1 MESDKTDKRITL
13 RFTEV
18 ESQLITDSALE
29 HGKQTNS
36 IISFAEYVKR
46 RALQQIQTDK
56 QLKQDIE
63 HLVEQEYAEK
73 EQVEQEYVEQE
84 YS

>member
-13 RFTEV
+13 RFTES
-18 ESQLITDSALE
+18 ESQLITESALE
-29 HGKQTNS
+29 YGRQTNT

-46 RALQQIQTDK
+46 MALQQIQTDK
-56 QLKQDIE
+56 QTKQGIE
-63 HLVEQEYAEK
+63 YMAEH
-73 EQVEQEYVEQE
+73 V

>member
-1 MESDKTDKRITL
+1 MESEKTDKRITL

-29 HGKQTNS
+29 YGKQTNS

-46 RALQQIQTDK
+46 MALQQIQTEK
-56 QLKQDIE
+56 QIKQDID
-63 HLVEQEYAEK
+63 HMA
-73 EQVEQEYVEQE
+73 EQE

>member
-1 MESDKTDKRITL
+1 MESEKTDKRITL

-29 HGKQTNS
+29 YGRQTNS

-46 RALQQIQTDK
+46 MALQEIQTDRQNK
-56 QLKQDIE
+56 QMIE
-63 HLVEQEYAEK
+63 HMA
-73 EQVEQEYVEQE
+73 EQE

>member
-1 MESDKTDKRITL
+1 MESEKTDKRITL

-29 HGKQTNS
+29 YGKQTNS

-46 RALQQIQTDK
+46 MSLQQIQTDK
-56 QLKQDIE
+56 QIKQDIG
-63 HLVEQEYAEK
+63 HLA
-73 EQVEQEYVEQE
+73 EQE

>member
-29 HGKQTNS
+29 YGKQTNS

-46 RALQQIQTDK
+46 MALQQIQTEK
-56 QLKQDIE
+56 QIKQDIE
-63 HLVEQEYAEK
+63 HLA
-73 EQVEQEYVEQE
+73 EQE

>member
-13 RFTEV
+13 RFTGS

-29 HGKQTNS
+29 YGKQTNS
-36 IISFAEYVKR
+36 IISFSEYVKR
-46 RALQQIQTDK
+46 MSLQQIQTDR
-56 QLKQDIE
+56 QTKQDIE
-63 HLVEQEYAEK
+63 HMAEPELVEPELVEQEL
-73 EQVEQEYVEQE
+73 VE

>member
-1 MESDKTDKRITL
+1 METDKTDKRITL

-29 HGKQTNS
+29 YGIQTNS

-46 RALQQIQTDK
+46 MALQQIQSEK
-56 QLKQDIE
+56 QTKQMIE
-63 HLVEQEYAEK
+63 HMA
-73 EQVEQEYVEQE
+73 EQE

>member
-1 MESDKTDKRITL
+1 MKKTDKRITL

-29 HGKQTNS
+29 YGKQTNS

-46 RALQQIQTDK
+46 MALQQIQTEK
-56 QLKQDIE
+56 QIKQDIE
-63 HLVEQEYAEK
+63 HLAEQEYI
-73 EQVEQEYVEQE
+73 
-84 YS
+84 

>member
-1 MESDKTDKRITL
+1 MESEKTDKRITL

-29 HGKQTNS
+29 YGKQTNS
-36 IISFAEYVKR
+36 IISFAEHVKR
-46 RALQQIQTDK
+46 MALQQIQTDK
-56 QLKQDIE
+56 QIKQDIE
-63 HLVEQEYAEK
+63 HLA
-73 EQVEQEYVEQE
+73 EQE

>member
-1 MESDKTDKRITL
+1 MKKTDKRITL

-29 HGKQTNS
+29 YGKQTIS
-36 IISFAEYVKR
+36 IISFSEYVKR
-46 RALQQIQTDK
+46 MALQQIQTDK
-56 QLKQDIE
+56 QTKQMID
-63 HLVEQEYAEK
+63 HMA
-73 EQVEQEYVEQE
+73 EQE

>member
-13 RFTEV
+13 RFTES
-18 ESQLITDSALE
+18 ESQIITESALE
-29 HGKQTNS
+29 YGKQTNS

-46 RALQQIQTDK
+46 MALQQIQTDK
-56 QLKQDIE
+56 QIKQDIE
-63 HLVEQEYAEK
+63 HLA
-73 EQVEQEYVEQE
+73 EQE

>member
-1 MESDKTDKRITL
+1 MKKTDKRITL

-29 HGKQTNS
+29 YGKQTNS
-36 IISFAEYVKR
+36 IISFAEHVKR
-46 RALQQIQTDK
+46 MALQQIQTDRQNK
-56 QLKQDIE
+56 QMIE
-63 HLVEQEYAEK
+63 HMAV
-73 EQVEQEYVEQE
+73 QE

>member
-1 MESDKTDKRITL
+1 MKKTDKRITL

-29 HGKQTNS
+29 YGKQTNS

-46 RALQQIQTDK
+46 MSLQQIQTDRQNK
-56 QLKQDIE
+56 QMIE
-63 HLVEQEYAEK
+63 HMA
-73 EQVEQEYVEQE
+73 EQE

>member
-1 MESDKTDKRITL
+1 MESEKTDKRITL

-29 HGKQTNS
+29 YGRQTNS

-46 RALQQIQTDK
+46 MALQQMQTGK
-56 QLKQDIE
+56 EIKQDIGYLAE
-63 HLVEQEYAEK
+63 HA
-73 EQVEQEYVEQE
+73 